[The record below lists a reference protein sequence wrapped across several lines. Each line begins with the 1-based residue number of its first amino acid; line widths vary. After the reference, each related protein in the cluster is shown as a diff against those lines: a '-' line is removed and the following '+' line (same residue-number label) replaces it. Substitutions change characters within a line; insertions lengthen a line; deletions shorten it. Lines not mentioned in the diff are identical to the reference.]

1 MIQKVGAGIDRL
13 SLNTG
18 VSEMMIFLN
27 EATKQ
32 GRVTRN
38 TLSALVRVM
47 APFAP
52 HLAEELWERLGE
64 QRFVLIAPWPEY
76 DEALAATG
84 LVLVAIQVN
93 GRTRAQIQLP
103 RGATEDQALSAALHN
118 EVVRR
123 HTHGALPSRVIYRQN
138 RLLNLVVSE
147 KTLESP
153 TALG

>member
-1 MIQKVGAGIDRL
+1 
-13 SLNTG
+13 
-18 VSEMMIFLN
+18 
-27 EATKQ
+27 
-32 GRVTRN
+32 
-38 TLSALVRVM
+38 
-47 APFAP
+47 
-52 HLAEELWERLGE
+52 LAEELWERLGE
-64 QRFVLIAPWPEY
+64 QRFVLLAPWPEY

-123 HTHGALPSRVIYRQN
+123 HTHGALPSRVIYREN

-147 KTLESP
+147 KALESP
-153 TALG
+153 TAVG